1 MNNDIREVNKFLGCF
16 DGEVIESL
24 TNSIGKHLCKVS
36 EIISESGGL
45 SAREGVFSDIAED
58 ISGNCHKES
67 MEIATRIDSP
77 SMECRTP
84 TPGTCEEKFNNEKF
98 CFSPREEK
106 PPVHSG
112 TSKKRKRSS
121 IGENDDFKDR
131 LFSMLETN
139 SRVLTAHMESQ
150 NLNSQLDRNQRR
162 EQAESLVSV
171 LGRLADALGRIAE
184 RL

>member
-16 DGEVIESL
+16 D
-24 TNSIGKHLCKVS
+24 
-36 EIISESGGL
+36 
-45 SAREGVFSDIAED
+45 
-58 ISGNCHKES
+58 GNCHKES